1 MLQFLKDCNL
11 IQHLQILSYSGFI
24 DVEDLAEEN
33 DLAIFDDIMSTA
45 EISRLERQLELFRKK
60 NLRNLIGQTI
70 TTKI

>member
-1 MLQFLKDCNL
+1 MYSSIWCDGFDWTC
-11 IQHLQILSYSGFI
+11 IILSYSGFI

-70 TTKI
+70 TTKK